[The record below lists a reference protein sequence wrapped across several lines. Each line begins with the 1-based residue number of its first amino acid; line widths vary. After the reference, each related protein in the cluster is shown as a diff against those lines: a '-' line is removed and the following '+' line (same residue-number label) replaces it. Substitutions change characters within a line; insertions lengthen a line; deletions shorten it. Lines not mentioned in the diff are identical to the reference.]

1 MKGFPLVLLILTV
14 GAVGCDE
21 SPTGPTAIVDVTWKL
36 ETVARVGSAIVTV
49 PNPEQFT
56 VRFESNNRLAV
67 RADCNTCTGTYT
79 LDGSSVSISPT
90 MACTLIACP
99 TPGVDTLFTSALQ
112 NARTVTV
119 SNDNLIMTGSE
130 FTLRFRN

>member
-1 MKGFPLVLLILTV
+1 MKGLRLVLLILTV

-21 SPTGPTAIVDVTWKL
+21 SPTGPTELVDITWKL

-56 VRFESNNRLAV
+56 ARFETNGTLSV
-67 RADCNTCTGTYT
+67 KADCNSCTGRYV
-79 LDGSSVSISPT
+79 LDGSSVSIGNL
-90 MACTLIACP
+90 ACTLVACP

-130 FTLRFRN
+130 FTLRFRD